1 MMLAAFKKACVYFS
15 QELAESCDP
24 DVNMIDDLGDY
35 LTDKVISFLDFRQQ
49 CKFYRWVALLF
60 VTSS

>member
-35 LTDKVISFLDFRQQ
+35 LADKVISFLDFRQQ
-49 CKFYRWVALLF
+49 CKFYR
-60 VTSS
+60 